1 MAHGRTTPWLN
12 ILLRLKLPE
21 AGYSSLSMPSSPN
34 DKEGG
39 LQLTSMSTTRA
50 TADLSSALDAV
61 LAFARAQG
69 VDQKSLATRAGIR
82 AETITR
88 AKSRRTVE
96 WETVRVLADAAGLDL
111 QVLAMPRRAVDERSS
126 LADPRLK
133 LAWSNP
139 DASTTTLIAKA
150 IERRSFDLILRAA
163 AEHGIDMVASV
174 AQRLREEQAVPP
186 QTLSY
191 ADRALR
197 NIAIGAHRALAS
209 SH

>member
-1 MAHGRTTPWLN
+1 M
-12 ILLRLKLPE
+12 K
-21 AGYSSLSMPSSPN
+21 
-34 DKEGG
+34 KKGG

-50 TADLSSALDAV
+50 TANLSSALDAV

-69 VDQKSLATRAGIR
+69 VDQKSLAKRAGIR